1 VAVARATGAG
11 PRSFSFRAG
20 IRLSGTT
27 LTCDARS
34 SASDLI
40 VLSHAQALGALG
52 PRRFPLR
59 PAARQDLL
67 ATEPTLALLGLA
79 GERLKRHALPAVFGR
94 PFTLGSFRV
103 ELFPSG
109 HLPGSSSVLV
119 EGDGRR
125 LLYAGTVRRG
135 RPGFGSTPGEVRRAD
150 AVCLD
155 ATFGDPRF
163 VLPPPEEALADVRR
177 FVEETLVAKRAPVLL
192 TPPFSTAM
200 EVAVSLV
207 AAGFA
212 PRAHRSIVAAAAAH
226 RRAGAAAPRLPRFA
240 GRLGPREVL
249 LWPPERRDAPLL
261 GALADPRFAYVSGFS
276 LDPRMREAM
285 RADAAMGLSN
295 QSGFPELI
303 SYLEQVGA
311 EEVAVHRGFAEGFA
325 AELRARGYLAYALGP
340 PQQME
345 LFRG

>member
-1 VAVARATGAG
+1 MARATGAG

-20 IRLSGTT
+20 IRLAGTT

-34 SASDLI
+34 SASDLV

-59 PAARQDLL
+59 PAPGQELL
-67 ATEPTLALLGLA
+67 ATSPTLALLGAA
-79 GERLKRHALPAVFGR
+79 GERLRRHALPAAFGR

-119 EGDGRR
+119 EGAGRR
-125 LLYAGTVRRG
+125 LLYAGTVRQG
-135 RPGFGSTPGEVRRAD
+135 RPGFGSMPGEVRRAD

-155 ATFGDPRF
+155 ATFGHPRF
-163 VLPPPEEALADVRR
+163 TLPPPEEALVEVRR
-177 FVEETLVAKRAPVLL
+177 FVEDALAARRAPVLL

-200 EVAVSLV
+200 EVAASLV

-212 PRAHRSIVAAAAAH
+212 PRAHRSIIAAAAAH
-226 RRAGAAAPRLPRFA
+226 RRAGTAVSRILRFT
-240 GRLGPREVL
+240 GRLGLGEVL
-249 LWPPERRDAPLL
+249 LWPPEGRDAPAL
-261 GALADPRFAYVSGFS
+261 GALPDPRFAYVSGFS
-276 LDPRMREAM
+276 LDPDMLEAA
-285 RADAAMGLSN
+285 RADAAIGLSN
-295 QSGFPELI
+295 QSGFPDLLA
-303 SYLEQVGA
+303 YLEQVGA

-325 AELRARGYLAYALGP
+325 AELRTRGHFAYPLGP